1 MGLAPWM
8 IYSPPP
14 ERAFALQVDRLALK
28 DLSHAEL
35 LALADHLTLRDAIQD
50 QLLSQAVG
58 RVMELECVLGADLQ
72 QRQLGNRL
80 PWWRVI
86 IDYLR

>member
-14 ERAFALQVDRLALK
+14 ERAFALQVNRLALK
-28 DLSHAEL
+28 EMPHAEL

-80 PWWRVI
+80 PWWR
-86 IDYLR
+86 RWRHRS